1 MMRMLEFML
10 SKMEIVQVPNETI
23 KFKYGIVDKYV
34 VMFQDKVVYV
44 GSKPQCHRFKFYMH
58 DASPQ
63 EILDRVKLIK

>member
-1 MMRMLEFML
+1 MS

-23 KFKYGIVDKYV
+23 KFKYGTVDKYV

-63 EILDRVKLIK
+63 EILDREKLIK